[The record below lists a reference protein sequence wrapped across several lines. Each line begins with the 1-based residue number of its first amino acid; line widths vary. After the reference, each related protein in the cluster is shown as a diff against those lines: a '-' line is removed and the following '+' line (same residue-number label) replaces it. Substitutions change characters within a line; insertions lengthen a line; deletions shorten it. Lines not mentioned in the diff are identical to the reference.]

1 MAQGSPNVFK
11 TTQVISIA
19 FSFPPL
25 LHNKFCCWWSYISI
39 SGHKDQ
45 LKIKGKFVPDD
56 YLLIRCKLLC
66 TIFDGGRVEQK
77 ISKVLLNTETCKL
90 QFLSARQGVCTAAI
104 QVRLSWGD
112 QPLYYIWGL
121 LQRKYLWL
129 ALSTLLETSWLISI
143 INILKGK
150 TITIDLMKRLALK
163 LPPNIYFINMHLN
176 FL

>member
-1 MAQGSPNVFK
+1 MTQGSPNVFK

-19 FSFPPL
+19 FSVPPL
-25 LHNKFCCWWSYISI
+25 LHNKFCCRWSYTSV

-56 YLLIRCKLLC
+56 YLLICCKLLR
-66 TIFDGGRVEQK
+66 TIFDGVGWDKRYQK
-77 ISKVLLNTETCKL
+77 HWNLQTTSPICQARCMYSCSTGKTVMRWSTTLLHMRPASKKIKL
-90 QFLSARQGVCTAAI
+90 CLE
-104 QVRLSWGD
+104 
-112 QPLYYIWGL
+112 
-121 LQRKYLWL
+121 
-129 ALSTLLETSWLISI
+129 LSTLLETSWLISI

-150 TITIDLMKRLALK
+150 TVIIDLMKCLALK